1 MALVQHNGLSRKMT
15 TILLYVLL
23 ALISLACALPL
34 INVLAVSFS
43 SNSYA
48 TAGLVKL
55 WPRGFTLSPYHF
67 VLGKPDF
74 LRSMGTSVQRVIYG
88 VSLNMLLTVLIAYPL
103 SMESTRFRYRTAY
116 AWYFVFTTLFAGGL
130 IPSYILVMKLHL
142 LNKIAALVL
151 PGAVPV
157 FNVVLLLNFFRSL
170 PKELSEAAFID
181 GAGHF
186 KTLWKVY
193 IPLSAPALATITLF
207 AIVGHW
213 NEWFYG
219 LIYMNNP
226 SHYPLSSYLQ
236 TVVVNRDL
244 NSLNLTQELQLLQNL
259 SDRTV
264 KAAQIF
270 LGALPVLI
278 VYPFLQRY
286 FMTGIVLGSV
296 KE

>member
-1 MALVQHNGLSRKMT
+1 MVQHKGLSRTLT
-15 TILLYVLL
+15 TVLIYAIL
-23 ALISLACALPL
+23 AIISLACLLPL

-43 SNSYA
+43 SNGYA

-55 WPRGFTLSPYHF
+55 WPRGFTLGPYEF
-67 VLGKPDF
+67 VLNKPEF
-74 LRSMGTSVQRVIYG
+74 LRSMGVSLQRVLYG

-103 SMESTRFRYRTAY
+103 AKEASQFRMRTAY
-116 AWYFVFTTLFAGGL
+116 AWFFVFTTLFAGGL
-130 IPSYILVMKLHL
+130 IPSYILVLKLHL
-142 LNKIAALVL
+142 IDNLAALVL

-157 FNVVLLLNFFRSL
+157 FNVILLLNFFRSL
-170 PKELSEAAFID
+170 PKEMSEAAYID
-181 GAGHF
+181 GAGHWQ
-186 KTLWKVY
+186 TLWKVY

-207 AIVGHW
+207 SIVGHW
-213 NEWFYG
+213 NEWFNG
-219 LIYMNNP
+219 LIYMNTPN
-226 SHYPLSSYLQ
+226 HYPLSSYLQ

-244 NSLNLTQELQLLQNL
+244 NSLNLTQELQILQNL

-286 FMTGIVLGSV
+286 FMTGIVMGSV